1 MLHHILIISDG
12 GFVAGVFSVLKE
24 SGVFPNVDVLI
35 MGAFEPETQA
45 FNRLARRPSLI
56 VVEIADPEANDKILR
71 AISDSYLLK
80 NIPLIQVQT
89 STQIDH
95 MEILQSLYKN
105 LNRFDNQIVGSV
117 DGKEMILIPAG
128 TYKRRKGISQEY
140 LLRSG
145 DHQDEA
151 STGAFY
157 IDKYTVTNHEYERFL
172 NATGHLPP
180 FVWKDSKIPA
190 GKENHPVTG
199 ICWEDVLA
207 YAEWAGKLI
216 PSLDEWE
223 KAAFGTE
230 GWNFPW
236 GNDFDS
242 SRCNTAEADIRE
254 TTPVDYYDALGG
266 CSPFGVSDMIGNV
279 WEWVYDWISSPN
291 NRVLCGGAWDTP
303 LEILVSPNYARV
315 RAHPDLR
322 GGNFGFRLILP
333 LEKYFLSR
341 VAQ

>member
-128 TYKRRKGISQEY
+128 T
-140 LLRSG
+140 
-145 DHQDEA
+145 
-151 STGAFY
+151 
-157 IDKYTVTNHEYERFL
+157 
-172 NATGHLPP
+172 
-180 FVWKDSKIPA
+180 
-190 GKENHPVTG
+190 
-199 ICWEDVLA
+199 
-207 YAEWAGKLI
+207 
-216 PSLDEWE
+216 
-223 KAAFGTE
+223 
-230 GWNFPW
+230 
-236 GNDFDS
+236 
-242 SRCNTAEADIRE
+242 
-254 TTPVDYYDALGG
+254 
-266 CSPFGVSDMIGNV
+266 
-279 WEWVYDWISSPN
+279 
-291 NRVLCGGAWDTP
+291 
-303 LEILVSPNYARV
+303 
-315 RAHPDLR
+315 
-322 GGNFGFRLILP
+322 
-333 LEKYFLSR
+333 
-341 VAQ
+341 